1 MNKFSIPAFVENL
14 VQDEANAK
22 YSKAKLKIYYVGE
35 TVDKR
40 VFTKEF
46 SDKLLSTIAYTPV
59 VGFYSISDDDF
70 VGHNNV
76 QHIYGLVPENPTLE
90 YVEDAQTG
98 VTFAVTDVLLY
109 TGRPDEIGVVASKI
123 VGKQHSLELDP
134 NTVKYVIN
142 RDECGNFKN
151 IEFTEGE
158 LIGLSV
164 LGDND
169 TPAFSGSEFFS
180 AQELPEF
187 ITEANQGKY
196 QALFNAM
203 INVEPTAEE
212 VVTEIYRTLDSQR
225 IYGYICEHKPE
236 DYVVICSD
244 YGIYNRYIMTRNE
257 TGELELTFDC
267 TVRGRYISDEEIEVL
282 ANAKKGTAQNFN
294 NGEQTEEGAVVTGS
308 EADPDNSTASA
319 GTNDEDEEDKNKPS
333 NQCGADGDDND
344 DANKDEDDN
353 KPAEEDDG
361 KDTDD
366 EEFQALRSNCERLE
380 SLTATLQTNLD
391 AVSAEAEQLRGEF
404 ESLQTTYK
412 NGLISCYSNLLD
424 ADTMLEITAT
434 ECTIAELAEK
444 LLNAYMTISVHTEDT
459 IFEISNINNNASDS
473 TYSEF
478 DEAAVVEKY
487 KNRNRGKN

>member
-98 VTFAVTDVLLY
+98 ATFAVTDVLLY

-134 NTVKYVIN
+134 HTVKYVIN

-187 ITEANQGKY
+187 ITDENQGKY

-203 INVEPTAEE
+203 FNVEPTAEE

-244 YGIYNRYIMTRNE
+244 YGIYNRYKMTRGAD
-257 TGELELTFDC
+257 GELELTFEC

-282 ANAKKGTAQNFN
+282 ANAKKGTAENFN
-294 NGEQTEEGAVVTGS
+294 NGEQTEEGAVVAGA

-319 GTNDEDEEDKNKPS
+319 NEDEDDEDDKSKCGADNDENNKDEDEEPAS
-333 NQCGADGDDND
+333 ESVDDN
-344 DANKDEDDN
+344 
-353 KPAEEDDG
+353 EEDDD
-361 KDTDD
+361 KRDD
-366 EEFQALRSNCERLE
+366 EEFEALRSNCERLE
-380 SLTATLQTNLD
+380 ELSATLQSELDTMSATADQLRTNL
-391 AVSAEAEQLRGEF
+391 
-404 ESLQTTYK
+404 ESLQTSFRI
-412 NGLISCYSNLLD
+412 NLVSCYSHLLD
-424 ADTMLEITAT
+424 ADTIKEIEAT
-434 ECTIAELAEK
+434 ECTAEEFAAK
-444 LLNAYMTISVHTEDT
+444 LLEAYTVVAARVADDV
-459 IFEISNINNNASDS
+459 IFEISNINDNVPNPS
-473 TYSEF
+473 YSEF

-487 KNRNRGKN
+487 KNRTRGKN

>member
-98 VTFAVTDVLLY
+98 ATFAVTDVLLY

-134 NTVKYVIN
+134 HTVKYVIN

-187 ITEANQGKY
+187 ITDANQGKY

-203 INVEPTAEE
+203 FNVEPTAEE

-244 YGIYNRYIMTRNE
+244 YGIYNRYKMTRGAD
-257 TGELELTFDC
+257 GELELTFEC

-282 ANAKKGTAQNFN
+282 ANAKKGPAENFN
-294 NGEQTEEGAVVTGS
+294 NGEQTEEGAVAAGAEAGS
-308 EADPDNSTASA
+308 DNSTAS
-319 GTNDEDEEDKNKPS
+319 TNTDEDEKNDKSKCGADNDDENNKDEDEEPTS
-333 NQCGADGDDND
+333 EPVDDNE
-344 DANKDEDDN
+344 DED
-353 KPAEEDDG
+353 KH
-361 KDTDD
+361 DD
-366 EEFQALRSNCERLE
+366 EEFEALRSNCERLE
-380 SLTATLQTNLD
+380 ELNATLQSNLD
-391 AVSAEAEQLRGEF
+391 TMSATAEQLRTNL
-404 ESLQTTYK
+404 ESFQTFCK
-412 NGLISCYSNLLD
+412 DSLILCYSNLLD
-424 ADTMLEITAT
+424 ADTIQEIAATDYTVEEFAAKLLEAYNITAARV
-434 ECTIAELAEK
+434 AED
-444 LLNAYMTISVHTEDT
+444 V
-459 IFEISNINNNASDS
+459 IFEISNINDNVPDPSYN
-473 TYSEF
+473 EF